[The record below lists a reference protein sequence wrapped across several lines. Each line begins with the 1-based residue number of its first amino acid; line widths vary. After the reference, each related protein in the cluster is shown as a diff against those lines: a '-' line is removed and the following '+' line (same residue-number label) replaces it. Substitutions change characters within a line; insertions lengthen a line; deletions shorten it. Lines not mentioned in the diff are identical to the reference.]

1 MPYDEPRYISR
12 DTLGRSIAGTQT
24 YTASAVVLTQTVA
37 SIPCPDAA
45 YVVDAAV
52 TVDVVGAGITGGY
65 VLQVQNGAVVLAT
78 GSISNTAGNVSGLTV
93 LSTASL
99 SAIAANGALSLVVI
113 GTGTASSAEVNPVM
127 QVSVGIKKQFV

>member
-45 YVVDAAV
+45 YVVDAAA
-52 TVDVVGAGITGGY
+52 TVDVAGAGSGY
-65 VLQVQNGAVVLAT
+65 VLNIQNGAVILAT
-78 GSISNTAGNVSGLTV
+78 APISNTAGNVSGATV
-93 LSTASL
+93 LATASL
-99 SAIAANGALSLVVI
+99 SAVAANGPLSLVVV
-113 GTGTASSAEVNPVM
+113 GTGTSSAAQVNPVL

>member
-45 YVVDAAV
+45 YVVDAAA
-52 TVDVVGAGITGGY
+52 TVDTIGVGTSY
-65 VLQVQNGAVVLAT
+65 VLQLQNGAVVLAT
-78 GSISNTAGNVSGLTV
+78 GAISNTAGNVSGLTV

-99 SAIAANGALSLVVI
+99 SAVAANGPLSLVVI
-113 GTGTASSAEVNPVM
+113 GTGTASAAQVNPVM

>member
-24 YTASAVVLTQTVA
+24 YTASAVALTQTVA
-37 SIPCPDAA
+37 MIPCPDAA
-45 YVVDAAV
+45 YVVDGAAV
-52 TVDVVGAGITGGY
+52 VDVTGAGASY
-65 VLQVQNGAVVLAT
+65 VLQLQNGAVVLAT
-78 GSISNTAGNVSGLTV
+78 GAITNTANAVSGLTV

-99 SAIAANGALSLVVI
+99 SAIPANGTLALVVI
-113 GTGTASSAEVNPVM
+113 GTGTASAAQVNPVM